1 MYFDWLIDHGQSIVF
16 RESLLT
22 WLVLIPIALVAG
34 TVGGTVGF
42 GSAVILIPIC
52 VYYFGASPTV
62 PILTVAALLG
72 NLSRAAFSWRETD
85 WLACGV
91 YVAGALP
98 SAILGALIFIEIDAA
113 LIHRLL
119 GLFILLMIPASRLMA
134 RFAMKV
140 MLWQLFPI
148 GVAMGLLSGVVGTVG
163 PINAPFFL
171 GYGLV
176 KGAYL
181 ATEALGA
188 AAVHLTKSL
197 VYGRF
202 AAIDPVSLANGLTIG
217 MALIGGSYLGKQI
230 VNRIDATRF
239 RNLLELML
247 AVAGSLMLL
256 GY

>member
-1 MYFDWLIDHGQSIVF
+1 MILDRLFEGEQTAAFIDC
-16 RESLLT
+16 LLT
-22 WLVLIPIALVAG
+22 WAVLIPIALMAG
-34 TVGGTVGF
+34 TIGGTVGF
-42 GSAVILIPIC
+42 GSAVILVPIC
-52 VYYFGASPTV
+52 VYYFGAGHTV
-62 PILTVAALLG
+62 PILTIAALLG
-72 NLSRAAFSWRETD
+72 NLSRAAFSWHETD
-85 WLACGV
+85 WRAFGV
-91 YVAGALP
+91 YVAGAVP
-98 SAILGALIFIEIDAA
+98 SAVLGALIFIEIDAA

-134 RFAMKV
+134 KFALKV

-148 GVAMGLLSGVVGTVG
+148 GVAMGMLSGVVGTMG

-188 AAVHLTKSL
+188 AAVHSTKSI

-202 AAIDPVSLANGLTIG
+202 AAIDPVSLATGLTIG
-217 MALIGGSYLGKQI
+217 MALICGSYLGKRI
-230 VNRIDATRF
+230 VNRIDAARF
-239 RNLLELML
+239 RSLIELML
-247 AVAGSLMLL
+247 VVAGSLMLL

>member
-1 MYFDWLIDHGQSIVF
+1 MDWLIDRGQNVVF

-34 TVGGTVGF
+34 TIGGTVGF

-52 VYYFGASPTV
+52 VYYFGAVQTV
-62 PILTVAALLG
+62 PILTIAALLG
-72 NLSRAAFSWRETD
+72 NLSRAAFSWHETD
-85 WLACGV
+85 WRAFGV
-91 YVAGALP
+91 YVAGAVP

-134 RFAMKV
+134 RFALKV

-188 AAVHLTKSL
+188 AAVHSTKSI

-202 AAIDPVSLANGLTIG
+202 AAIDPVSLATGLTIG

-239 RNLLELML
+239 RSLIELML

>member
-1 MYFDWLIDHGQSIVF
+1 MYFDWLIDPGQSVVF

-140 MLWQLFPI
+140 MLWQLSPI

-202 AAIDPVSLANGLTIG
+202 AAIDPVSLATGLTIG

-247 AVAGSLMLL
+247 AVVGSLMLL

>member
-1 MYFDWLIDHGQSIVF
+1 MYFDWLIDPGQSVVF

-119 GLFILLMIPASRLMA
+119 GLFILMMIPASRLMA

-202 AAIDPVSLANGLTIG
+202 AAIDPVSLATGLTIG